1 MPIAAEGEVSK
12 PYSKSS
18 AKFKKLENLHNKLH
32 IQKKELLAKP
42 ENHSLEKAMI
52 ITKKIL
58 WHVQIIGIGIATIDM
73 LNEGE
78 KHDQLIKHMDDKV
91 DHVKKALNSKIFD
104 MRLTDLKTKFLVIK
118 NIFDLVIQ
126 MSDDFDF
133 EEVSADE
140 TNLKKSRLD
149 SAFVMCEEIFL
160 LISEPHCELYKAAH
174 RCIDI
179 VSCFII
185 VHLGMLHMAV
195 EWYNLRDYQERLEYW
210 MEFYPILVKSYV
222 QQAIKNYVKPI
233 ILNYHNQYSSYE
245 ETEEIYYEMTDYVV
259 YNVVKNE
266 SHRIWDTDQEKMHR
280 DRMYYDFDV
289 KKLHVIEP
297 AYMIGP
303 ETPVLCRALRYGVA
317 IKLEDLY
324 CQYFNGIDQV
334 VHKLKT
340 SNQELESVEFN
351 AWDGAEEMKC
361 EFDKENID
369 ISPIK
374 NQKYSDIDDKLTP
387 QKSMKNSVTG
397 MDTPSK
403 LDTTAELNSE
413 LVSEDNYHY
422 KQWVKAINLRS
433 LIVETRNEAKL
444 EQSKLLELFNSFAKD
459 VDYDNWDFYSKIDF
473 LSEFTSTMESVQE
486 EYQNLS
492 NYIIFENENQMA

>member
-1 MPIAAEGEVSK
+1 LVITTFLAFRESVEEWGFLWAHRLLEDSFVRPNLDINIILKGILELSPNYLEMPIAAEGEVIK

-195 EWYNLRDYQERLEYW
+195 E
-210 MEFYPILVKSYV
+210 
-222 QQAIKNYVKPI
+222 
-233 ILNYHNQYSSYE
+233 
-245 ETEEIYYEMTDYVV
+245 
-259 YNVVKNE
+259 
-266 SHRIWDTDQEKMHR
+266 
-280 DRMYYDFDV
+280 
-289 KKLHVIEP
+289 
-297 AYMIGP
+297 
-303 ETPVLCRALRYGVA
+303 
-317 IKLEDLY
+317 
-324 CQYFNGIDQV
+324 
-334 VHKLKT
+334 
-340 SNQELESVEFN
+340 
-351 AWDGAEEMKC
+351 
-361 EFDKENID
+361 
-369 ISPIK
+369 
-374 NQKYSDIDDKLTP
+374 
-387 QKSMKNSVTG
+387 
-397 MDTPSK
+397 
-403 LDTTAELNSE
+403 
-413 LVSEDNYHY
+413 
-422 KQWVKAINLRS
+422 
-433 LIVETRNEAKL
+433 
-444 EQSKLLELFNSFAKD
+444 
-459 VDYDNWDFYSKIDF
+459 
-473 LSEFTSTMESVQE
+473 
-486 EYQNLS
+486 
-492 NYIIFENENQMA
+492 